1 MTTSIQASQQ
11 PHYYGSKASR
21 LRQIWNKLTQRI
33 NPINTAEKGALSNH
47 TNAQTLEAELDSDD
61 SLFFASQNFIDY
73 AAEGDEPADLALADM
88 VPPSLALL
96 NLPCASSPA
105 EIENSLSLASSN
117 STQFSAQTFEIDAD
131 TLELEEL
138 IPQGLSALAQAPVRE
153 PRAA

>member
-11 PHYYGSKASR
+11 LHYYGSKASR

-33 NPINTAEKGALSNH
+33 NTTEEGAFNSH
-47 TNAQTLEAELDSDD
+47 TNAQTIKAELDSDS

-88 VPPSLALL
+88 VPPGLALL

-105 EIENSLSLASSN
+105 EIKNTLSLAPSN
-117 STQFSAQTFEIDAD
+117 STQSFEIDAD

-138 IPQGLSALAQAPVRE
+138 IPPGLSALAQAPVRKQ
-153 PRAA
+153 RAA